1 MKLRL
6 LFFMALLVTGLPAQD
21 SVAVEELEL
30 ETYLQELKQGFLLI
44 RLQDK
49 QQSLE
54 VLEAKGMAEQAAT
67 IRQRQYHENKET
79 MLSFEQTFDFAPVYF
94 FYAKNSEAIRSGNLA
109 GHVFDANNEI
119 VASDNLQATFYV
131 GEFSETKNLGIDGLI
146 ILNRN
151 LIPLEAPLPH
161 FERKYTWFGL
171 VKRSK
176 AEMAAAYNK
185 KLKFEYNKH
194 LGN

>member
-1 MKLRL
+1 MKFRL
-6 LFFMALLVTGLPAQD
+6 LFFIALLAPAMFGQD
-21 SVAVEELEL
+21 SVHAHQPDL

-54 VLEAKGMAEQAAT
+54 VLEAKGMMEQAAS
-67 IRQRQYHENKET
+67 IRQQQYHENKET

-94 FYAKNSEAIRSGNLA
+94 FYAKDSEAIRSGNLA
-109 GHVFDANNEI
+109 GHVFNANNEI
-119 VASDNLQATFYV
+119 VASENLPSTFYV

-146 ILNRN
+146 ILDQN
-151 LIPLEAPLPH
+151 LIPLKAPLPH

-171 VKRSK
+171 AKRSK

-185 KLKFEYNKH
+185 KLKFEFNKH
-194 LGN
+194 FGN